1 MACRK
6 YRCTDTNV
14 RKERKRCKHLPAVK
28 YLLDIE
34 NYASLSLFRRRF
46 SELHF
51 VVATNKI
58 FKKFIH
64 ICGKFF
70 LAWQQPTFPIL
81 FFHIFLA
88 LIRCFFS
95 FRRVYFQIW
104 NCMPKQQKCLR
115 LSCVCSFH
123 HSAVVKYFSVAFCFL
138 SLPVAAGQKQEC
150 GQKIFFSDLHW
161 DIFLGLKSVL
171 KYLKSIS
178 LLNALKYFL
187 RFHLN
192 FVCCNL
198 VYLSYIQWI
207 VFTLK

>member
-1 MACRK
+1 MEAFLCFAGGSANCILLWRQTK
-6 YRCTDTNV
+6 YSKNSFTFVGSFSWHGNSYTR
-14 RKERKRCKHLPAVK
+14 ERL
-28 YLLDIE
+28 
-34 NYASLSLFRRRF
+34 NF
-46 SELHF
+46 SY
-51 VVATNKI
+51 TI
-58 FKKFIH
+58 
-64 ICGKFF
+64 
-70 LAWQQPTFPIL
+70 

-187 RFHLN
+187 RFHLY
-192 FVCCNL
+192 FV
-198 VYLSYIQWI
+198 LS
-207 VFTLK
+207 